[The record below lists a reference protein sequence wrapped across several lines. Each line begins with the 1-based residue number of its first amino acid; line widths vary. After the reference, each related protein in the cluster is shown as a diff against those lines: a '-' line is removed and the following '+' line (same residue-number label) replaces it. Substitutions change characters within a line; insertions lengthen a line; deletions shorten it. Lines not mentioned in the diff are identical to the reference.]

1 MIICLSQ
8 IILLFEKKGFSED
21 DFYKY
26 VEAMGIPDIPNQC
39 EKLISCSDKKPTGDG
54 DDAIGSDDWTGLD
67 EP

>member
-1 MIICLSQ
+1 
-8 IILLFEKKGFSED
+8 
-21 DFYKY
+21 
-26 VEAMGIPDIPNQC
+26 MGIPDIPNQC